1 MRPRAQLA
9 SGLTSAVGS
18 TKLVFETM
26 NSISE
31 SEVEMQRIRLT
42 IRHNPIDP
50 ADDLR
55 YAARVRRDLWA
66 HSPVEIDP
74 DSPVH
79 GTHRDVSGNA
89 YFEIVTNYQDEVRRI
104 LHEYD
109 YESRVSLSVESGKVS
124 DGGEPAEGRA
134 PVLSVR
140 APNVKALAV
149 LSAIRKRREGKTQ
162 PGSGDA
168 RDYLR
173 EARSGGMYGY
183 DPEDGSS
190 MRGD

>member
-1 MRPRAQLA
+1 M
-9 SGLTSAVGS
+9 
-18 TKLVFETM
+18 FETM

-50 ADDLR
+50 ADDLK
-55 YAARVRRDLWA
+55 YAASVRRDLWA

-109 YESRVSLSVESGKVS
+109 HESRVSLNVESGKVS
-124 DGGEPAEGRA
+124 DDGEEPAGGRA

-140 APNVKALAV
+140 A
-149 LSAIRKRREGKTQ
+149 EC
-162 PGSGDA
+162 
-168 RDYLR
+168 
-173 EARSGGMYGY
+173 
-183 DPEDGSS
+183 
-190 MRGD
+190 

>member
-1 MRPRAQLA
+1 
-9 SGLTSAVGS
+9 
-18 TKLVFETM
+18 M
-26 NSISE
+26 NSINE

-109 YESRVSLSVESGKVS
+109 YESRVSLSDESAKVS
-124 DGGEPAEGRA
+124 DDGREPAGGRA

-162 PGSGDA
+162 PESGEA

-183 DPEDGSS
+183 DPEDDSS